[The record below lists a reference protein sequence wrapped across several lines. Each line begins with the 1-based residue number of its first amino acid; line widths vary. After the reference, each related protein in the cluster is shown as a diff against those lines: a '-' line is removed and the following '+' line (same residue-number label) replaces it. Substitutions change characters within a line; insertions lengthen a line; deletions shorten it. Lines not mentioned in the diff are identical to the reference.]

1 MDVATYVAKK
11 LGYEENQIEWKES
24 KSADRET
31 MLQRGDVD
39 FIAATYSITPERQEK
54 VDFAGPYLLA
64 HQDVLLRADD
74 DKIKSPE
81 DLNDARLCSVTGST
95 SAQNVKEK
103 LAPKAQ
109 LQNYPTYSAC
119 LTGLQNGAIDA
130 LTTDDS
136 ILAGYAS
143 QSQFKGKFKLGG
155 FKMTNE
161 NYGIGVKKGS
171 DLKDKI
177 NKALEEMVAD
187 GSWDTAVKENF
198 GPANYKNEP
207 RRRSA
212 TSRAEAGPDGA
223 RRPRGGGG
231 APGRA
236 SLHAEAREI
245 VFDFLQD
252 YDLAGAVW
260 TTVQLA
266 VLSAVGSLIWGTVL
280 AAMRV
285 GPVPLMRG
293 FGTAYVNIVRNIP
306 LTVIILFAS
315 LGLNQTLQ
323 ITLGGG
329 GDFETIN
336 FRLAVLGLTLYTSA
350 FVCEALRS
358 GINTVPVGQA
368 EAARAIGLS
377 FGQVLRHVVL
387 PQAFRSSVVP
397 LANVLIALIKNTT
410 VAAAIGVAETAL
422 VMKEMIENEA
432 QLLLISAIIAL
443 VFVVLTLPTGLFL
456 GWVGKKVAVKR

>member
-1 MDVATYVAKK
+1 MKLRKVTAASATVFALALTATACGGGDSDNESSSGGGKDKITIGIKFDQPGLGQKTPQGYEGFDVDVATYVAKK

-39 FIAATYSITPERQEK
+39 FIAATYSITPERQET

-81 DLNDARLCSVTGST
+81 DLNNAKLCSVTGST

-109 LQNYPTYSAC
+109 LQPYPAYSAC
-119 LTGLQNGAIDA
+119 LPGLQNGAVDA

-136 ILAGYAS
+136 ILAGYAA
-143 QSQFKGKFKLGG
+143 QDQFKGKFKLGG

-207 RRRSA
+207 
-212 TSRAEAGPDGA
+212 
-223 RRPRGGGG
+223 
-231 APGRA
+231 APK
-236 SLHAEAREI
+236 I
-245 VFDFLQD
+245 
-252 YDLAGAVW
+252 
-260 TTVQLA
+260 
-266 VLSAVGSLIWGTVL
+266 
-280 AAMRV
+280 
-285 GPVPLMRG
+285 
-293 FGTAYVNIVRNIP
+293 
-306 LTVIILFAS
+306 
-315 LGLNQTLQ
+315 
-323 ITLGGG
+323 
-329 GDFETIN
+329 GD
-336 FRLAVLGLTLYTSA
+336 
-350 FVCEALRS
+350 
-358 GINTVPVGQA
+358 
-368 EAARAIGLS
+368 
-377 FGQVLRHVVL
+377 
-387 PQAFRSSVVP
+387 
-397 LANVLIALIKNTT
+397 IK
-410 VAAAIGVAETAL
+410 
-422 VMKEMIENEA
+422 
-432 QLLLISAIIAL
+432 S
-443 VFVVLTLPTGLFL
+443 
-456 GWVGKKVAVKR
+456 